1 MESHLTPPP
10 LAAGGSG
17 NSSVG
22 TLAEENVIPPPLA
35 REGVPRNALSR
46 VLAALRDLTADI
58 DPVAALICIL
68 AAAAYT
74 LSHFEGSSG
83 FFSVMM
89 ARHLR
94 LGSFADLAPDM
105 YWLLASN
112 VLFGLLPLLSLIAMR
127 EPLSEYGV
135 GLGDRRFGLIVSG
148 LFLTV
153 MLPIVFVISH
163 RPDFRG
169 TYPLNQGAARDLR
182 HFAIWEVLYV
192 GYFVGWEFFHR
203 GFLLFGLRRRIGNLA
218 IFVAAV
224 PFTLEHF
231 AKPEIEAWGSFVA
244 AVALGFL
251 AVRARS
257 FWYGALIHGGVAFFM
272 DVVRSWSRLV
282 H

>member
-1 MESHLTPPP
+1 MDPAPSILPEPAEAPPAEAP
-10 LAAGGSG
+10 IAATAFETAAPRGALAHELARVRELAAG
-17 NSSVG
+17 
-22 TLAEENVIPPPLA
+22 
-35 REGVPRNALSR
+35 
-46 VLAALRDLTADI
+46 I
-58 DPVAALICIL
+58 DPVAALICTI

-83 FFSVMM
+83 YFASTWLS
-89 ARHLR
+89 RLH
-94 LGSFADLAPDM
+94 LGSFTDLAPDM

-112 VLFGLLPLLSLIAMR
+112 TLFGLLPLLALIAMR
-127 EPLSEYGV
+127 EPLSEYGLS
-135 GLGDRRFGLIVSG
+135 LGDRRFGLILSG
-148 LFLTV
+148 LFLAV
-153 MLPIVFVISH
+153 MLPVVFVISH
-163 RPDFRG
+163 RPEFRG
-169 TYPLNQGAARDLR
+169 TYPLNQGATRDLR
-182 HFAIWEVLYV
+182 HFVVWEILYV

-244 AVALGFL
+244 AIALGFL

-257 FWYGALIHGGVAFFM
+257 FWYGALIHGGVALFM
-272 DVVRSWSRLV
+272 DVVRSWSRLF

>member
-1 MESHLTPPP
+1 MEPTPTTLPEP
-10 LAAGGSG
+10 EQALPALGAARRPGLFGRQ
-17 NSSVG
+17 
-22 TLAEENVIPPPLA
+22 LAELRPLVA
-35 REGVPRNALSR
+35 G
-46 VLAALRDLTADI
+46 I
-58 DPVAALICIL
+58 DPVAALICTL

-83 FFSVMM
+83 YFTVNFLS
-89 ARHLR
+89 RFHF
-94 LGSFADLAPDM
+94 GSFADLAPDM

-112 VLFGLLPLLSLIAMR
+112 VLFGLMPLLALIAMR
-127 EPLSEYGV
+127 EPLSEYGLT
-135 GLGDRRFGLIVSG
+135 LGDRRFGLILSG
-148 LFLTV
+148 LFLGV

-163 RPDFRG
+163 QPAFRG
-169 TYPLNQGAARDLR
+169 TYPLNQAAARDLR
-182 HFAIWEVLYV
+182 HFVIWEILYV

-231 AKPEIEAWGSFVA
+231 GKPELEAWGSFVA
-244 AVALGFL
+244 AIALGIL

-257 FWYGALIHGGVAFFM
+257 FWYGALIHGGVALFM
-272 DVVRSWSRLV
+272 DLVRSWSRLF

>member
-1 MESHLTPPP
+1 MEPTPTI
-10 LAAGGSG
+10 LSG
-17 NSSVG
+17 TAIPEPDQVVPDPTPVTRPG
-22 TLAEENVIPPPLA
+22 LFARQLAE
-35 REGVPRNALSR
+35 
-46 VLAALRDLTADI
+46 LRLLVTGI
-58 DPVAALICIL
+58 DPVAALICTI

-83 FFSVMM
+83 YFTVTLLHRF
-89 ARHLR
+89 HF
-94 LGSFADLAPDM
+94 GSFTDLAPDM

-112 VLFGLLPLLSLIAMR
+112 VLFGLLPLLALIVLR

-135 GLGDRRFGLIVSG
+135 TLGDKRFGLVLTG
-148 LFLTV
+148 LFLGV

-163 RPDFRG
+163 QPAFRG

-182 HFAIWEVLYV
+182 HFVIWEILYV

-224 PFTLEHF
+224 PFTMEHF

-244 AVALGFL
+244 AIALGFL

-257 FWYGALIHGGVAFFM
+257 FWYGALIHGGVALFM
-272 DVVRSWSRLV
+272 DLVRSWPRLF

>member
-1 MESHLTPPP
+1 MDFEDNINPPP
-10 LAAGGSG
+10 RHAGEG
-17 NSSVG
+17 
-22 TLAEENVIPPPLA
+22 
-35 REGVPRNALSR
+35 REGVLQGGIPAVASEGVRRGGTATPLITT
-46 VLAALRDLTADI
+46 LRDLTADI
-58 DPVAALICIL
+58 DPIAALVCTL

-83 FFSVMM
+83 FFSV
-89 ARHLR
+89 HLLR
-94 LGSFADLAPDM
+94 RFHFGSFSDLAPDM

-112 VLFGLLPLLSLIAMR
+112 LLFGLLPLLALIAMR
-127 EPLSEYGV
+127 QPLTEYGV
-135 GLGDRRFGLIVSG
+135 GLGDRRFGLVVSG
-148 LFLTV
+148 IFLAV

-163 RPDFRG
+163 RPDFSG
-169 TYPLNQGAARDLR
+169 TYPLNQGAARDLK
-182 HFAIWEVLYV
+182 HFVIWEVLYV

-231 AKPEIEAWGSFVA
+231 AKPEIEAWGSFFA
-244 AVALGFL
+244 ALALGFL

-272 DVVRSWSRLV
+272 DVVQSWSRLV
-282 H
+282 HWH

>member
-1 MESHLTPPP
+1 MATVASAEAVAPASVPESGGGR
-10 LAAGGSG
+10 AARRESGSP
-17 NSSVG
+17 SSW
-22 TLAEENVIPPPLA
+22 
-35 REGVPRNALSR
+35 SW
-46 VLAALRDLTADI
+46 LRGLFASI
-58 DPVAALICIL
+58 DPVAAAVCTI

-83 FFSVMM
+83 FFSS
-89 ARHLR
+89 HLR
-94 LGSFADLAPDM
+94 DRMGFGSFSSLAPDM

-112 VLFGLLPLLSLIAMR
+112 VLFGLIPLLALIAMR

-135 GLGDRRFGLIVSG
+135 GLGDKRFGLALAG
-148 LFLTV
+148 LFLLV
-153 MLPIVFVISH
+153 MLPIVFAISH
-163 RPDFRG
+163 RTDFRG
-169 TYPLNQGAARDLR
+169 TYPLNQAAATDLR
-182 HFAIWEVLYV
+182 HFAIWEILYV

-244 AVALGFL
+244 AIALGIL
-251 AVRARS
+251 AVRTRS
-257 FWYGALIHGGVAFFM
+257 FWYGALIHGGVALFM
-272 DVVRSWSRLV
+272 DVVQSWTRLF

>member
-1 MESHLTPPP
+1 MKPGSLSEPLGESAASPPP
-10 LAAGGSG
+10 RNPAE
-17 NSSVG
+17 
-22 TLAEENVIPPPLA
+22 AEEGTSRSSPLA
-35 REGVPRNALSR
+35 RSFPGLRAL
-46 VLAALRDLTADI
+46 AADI
-58 DPVAALICIL
+58 DPVAALICTI

-74 LSHFEGSSG
+74 LSHFEGSAA
-83 FFSVMM
+83 FFTV
-89 ARHLR
+89 HLLGR
-94 LGSFADLAPDM
+94 FRFGSFGGLASDM

-112 VLFGLLPLLSLIAMR
+112 VLFGVLPLFALIAMR

-135 GLGDRRFGLIVSG
+135 GLGDRRFGLAVAG
-148 LFLTV
+148 FFLAV
-153 MLPIVFVISH
+153 MLPIVFVVSH

-182 HFAIWEVLYV
+182 HFLVWEVLYV

-203 GFLLFGLRRRIGNLA
+203 GFLLFGLKRRIGNLA

-244 AVALGFL
+244 AIALGFL

-272 DVVRSWSRLV
+272 DVVQSWSRLF